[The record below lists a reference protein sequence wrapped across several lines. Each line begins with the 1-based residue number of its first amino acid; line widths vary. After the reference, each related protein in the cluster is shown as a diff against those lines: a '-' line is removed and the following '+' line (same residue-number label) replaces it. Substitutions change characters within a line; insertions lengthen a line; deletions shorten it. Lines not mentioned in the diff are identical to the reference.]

1 MPQDFIVRED
11 GIKVRYLRLRE
22 MSVPYDQTPAVSGL
36 RVFGIGKGRKPAVP
50 EFKIVKKNELD
61 MQVEIEDTEENTTGY
76 NIIWGHAPEK
86 LYHSLMTFN
95 KSQRVGALV
104 AGEKYYVRVDAFNEN
119 GITEGQVKEL

>member
-1 MPQDFIVRED
+1 
-11 GIKVRYLRLRE
+11 
-22 MSVPYDQTPAVSGL
+22 
-36 RVFGIGKGRKPAVP
+36 
-50 EFKIVKKNELD
+50 